1 MRWLKVF
8 FLALTFAVLP
18 LSGGDVL
25 AQCPMCKMSAESN
38 LRNGGDAGR
47 GLNAGIL
54 YLLVLPYAAVGLLGY
69 LWWRNRRKEPEE
81 ELPFSEN

>member
-1 MRWLKVF
+1 MRWLKGC
-8 FLALTFAVLP
+8 FLALILAVLP
-18 LSGGDVL
+18 LSGPEAL

-54 YLLVLPYAAVGLLGY
+54 YLLVLPYAAVGFLGY

-81 ELPFSEN
+81 LPFSEN